1 MQVRTLFFASFRDAI
16 GASEAIVELDDGS
29 SVSDLLD
36 HLLSEHS
43 ALAPVRNTVA
53 VAVNQEY
60 AALDAPLADGDEVAL
75 IPPVAGG

>member
-1 MQVRTLFFASFRDAI
+1 MIDL
-16 GASEAIVELDDGS
+16 EPGS

-36 HLLSEHS
+36 HLQVRYS
-43 ALAPVRNTVA
+43 ALARVRNTVA

-60 AALDAPLADGDEVAL
+60 AAPDAPLSDGDEVAL